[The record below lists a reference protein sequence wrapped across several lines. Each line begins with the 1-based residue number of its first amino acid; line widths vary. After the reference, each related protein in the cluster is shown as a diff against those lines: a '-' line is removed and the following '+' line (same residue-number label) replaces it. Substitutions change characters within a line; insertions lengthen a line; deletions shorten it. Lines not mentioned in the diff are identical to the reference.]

1 MIRRR
6 SHRRS
11 ALACAVALFLLAPS
25 GASAEEIGLVAFDIK
40 EVAKGISGNALKVRS
55 VVNDKGETIGRIDD
69 FIFSRDRERVF
80 AVLAVGDFVG
90 FGSHLIAVPFR
101 NLKFEDRLGSIVL
114 PGASRAALLK
124 LPVFLYNL

>member
-1 MIRRR
+1 MICRR

-11 ALACAVALFLLAPS
+11 ALACAVALFLLVPY
-25 GASAEEIGLVAFDIK
+25 GTSAQEVGLVALDVK

-55 VVNDKGETIGRIDD
+55 VVNDKGEAIGRIDD
-69 FIFSRDRERVF
+69 FIFSRDGEQVF

-90 FGSHLIAVPFR
+90 LGSHLIAVPFR
-101 NLKFEDRLGSIVL
+101 SLKFEDRLGSIVL

-124 LPVFLYNL
+124 LPVFFYNH